1 MSSQPLATKLAPEL
15 VEGVTRL
22 ARTLVAAVRHW
33 TLYPEDHPAV
43 RASFERLAAAIQ
55 EATNDAIFSI
65 GITPDSLMIEN
76 VPVPPG
82 PQVAEAAGLL
92 HDRDLLR
99 VTFSGTVPPDAV
111 AKLLRMLA
119 LDRETLRRRG
129 GPEGV
134 WQEDG
139 DPSIALEQIDF
150 AHVLEDK
157 TVIARRDEDVWKS
170 IVQSIVT
177 GQKAMDEVAQQ
188 QLLAI
193 ADDYEQIGE
202 LATAV
207 MAHKCTADG
216 APMITT
222 QAATVLAAFRHLA
235 SIVAVKAA
243 DKSDATMQNLAAAA
257 ATLNPHVVMEMLES
271 EDDPADSVQVI
282 QGLSG
287 AFDDMKVAQLL
298 ATALAH
304 EGQASSRLAD
314 VFDTIAPDPERK
326 KRVLSMTR
334 TLLSEST
341 FGQSRQFKSI
351 WTSMEELLI
360 SYNDEA
366 FVSKQYRAQLDG
378 AGARGEAIAAKD
390 LPEEMPAW
398 AESLGQQNVRK
409 LSVALVI
416 DLLKLERDPAR
427 AAEIADDMTALAE
440 DLLMSG
446 DYQDALR
453 VALSLAESAGNPKFA
468 SPGACREALARLAT
482 SAAMYEAV
490 SLLGDFDAETL
501 DTFTAICRQL
511 GVGVVEVLGMLLRV
525 QERTAARVRA
535 SDIIVSFGAPAVSR
549 LAMFVDDERPFVQAH
564 TADILGRIAAPE
576 AVPLLQPLLRRGDMT
591 VARAAVAAM
600 ANINDP
606 AAARAI
612 HTVLRAVTG
621 EHRQAVIDAL
631 VIGRDARVVPMLIR
645 ILEESEPLGK
655 DHAVVLDT
663 LTALRVV
670 HSDTAVGPIGRIARR
685 KRWFAHAKNKALKH
699 TAVDTLASIGTDE
712 SRRELAAAAANGD
725 RLLRKL
731 ARAKLEQAGAKGAAT
746 KP

>member
-1 MSSQPLATKLAPEL
+1 MKLAPEL

-33 TLYPEDHPAV
+33 TLYPEDHPSV

-55 EATNDAIFSI
+55 DATHDAVFSV

-82 PQVAEAAGLL
+82 QQVAEAARLL
-92 HDRDLLR
+92 HDRDLIRL
-99 VTFSGTVPPDAV
+99 TFSGAVPSDAV
-111 AKLLRMLA
+111 ARLLRMLA
-119 LDRETLRRRG
+119 LDLETLRRRG

-134 WQEDG
+134 WKEEG
-139 DPSIALEQIDF
+139 DPSITLEQIDF
-150 AHVLEDK
+150 AQVLEDK
-157 TVIARRDEDVWKS
+157 AHVARRHDDVWKS

-188 QLLAI
+188 RLLEI
-193 ADDYEQIGE
+193 ADDYQEIGE
-202 LATAV
+202 LATAA
-207 MAHKCTADG
+207 MAYKCTVDG

-243 DKSDATMQNLAAAA
+243 DKSDATMRNLAAAA
-257 ATLNPHVVMEMLES
+257 ATLSPHVVMEMLQS
-271 EDDPADSVQVI
+271 EDDPADSVQLV

-298 ATALAH
+298 ATALAR
-304 EGQASSRLAD
+304 EGQASNRLAE
-314 VFDTIAPDPERK
+314 VFDTIAPDAERK
-326 KRVLSMTR
+326 QRVLSMTR
-334 TLLSEST
+334 TLLSEGT
-341 FGQSRQFKSI
+341 FGQSKQFKSI

-366 FVSKQYRAQLDG
+366 FVSAQYRAQLDG
-378 AGARGEAIAAKD
+378 AAARGESIAAKD
-390 LPEEMPAW
+390 LPEEMAAW

-409 LSVALVI
+409 LSVVLVI
-416 DLLKLERDPAR
+416 DLLRLERDATR
-427 AAEIADDMTALAE
+427 AAEIAEDMTALAE

-446 DYQDALR
+446 DYRDALR

-490 SLLGDFDAETL
+490 SLVGDFDAETL
-501 DTFTAICRQL
+501 ETFTDICRQL

-535 SDIIVSFGAPAVSR
+535 SDIIVGFGAPAVSR
-549 LAMFVDDERPFVQAH
+549 LAAFIDDERPFVQAH
-564 TADILGRIAAPE
+564 VAELLGRIATPE

-600 ANINDP
+600 ASINDP

-612 HTVLRAVTG
+612 HTVLRAVSG
-621 EHRQAVIDAL
+621 EHRRAVIDAL
-631 VIGRDARVVPMLIR
+631 VIGRDARVVPMLVR

-655 DHAVVLDT
+655 DHSVVIDT
-663 LTALRVV
+663 LTALKVV
-670 HSDTAVGPIGRIARR
+670 HTDTAVGPIGRIARR
-685 KRWFAHAKNKALKH
+685 KRWFALAKNKALKH
-699 TAVDTLASIGTDE
+699 TAVDALASMGTDE
-712 SRRELAAAAANGD
+712 SRRELAAAAADGD

-731 ARAKLEQAGAKGAAT
+731 ARAKLEQAGARGAAV